1 MPYCA
6 RLTYASTSTS
16 SPATI
21 RQDLID
27 ILDEAR
33 AYNFNNKLYGVL
45 YYGNNYFFECI
56 EGRKTEVDRLYEK
69 IKKDP
74 RHTSLVLLSYHEI
87 EETSLK
93 NWDMKYVHY
102 DHEIQDFFSRHQWET
117 FNPYTLND
125 GLIDEFLALLIPHE
139 SVEPDGIQQDE
150 LNAQGK
156 QQGRLKFKYV
166 IWLIFVGMLGLII
179 LYFLNMIPWHN
190 GFGID
195 FFNTH

>member
-56 EGRKTEVDRLYEK
+56 EGRKTEVDALYEK
-69 IKKDP
+69 LKKDP
-74 RHTSLVLLSYHEI
+74 RHTNLFLLSYHEI

-93 NWDMKYVHY
+93 NWNMKYVHY
-102 DHEIQDFFSRHQWET
+102 DQQVQHFFSRHQWEK
-117 FNPYTLND
+117 FNPYALND
-125 GLIDEFLALLIPHE
+125 GLIDEFVALLIPHE
-139 SVEPDGIQQDE
+139 PVEPDGIEQDE
-150 LNAQGK
+150 MNVQGK

-166 IWLIFVGMLGLII
+166 IWLIFFGMMGLII

-190 GFGID
+190 QFGID
-195 FFNTH
+195 FFNAH